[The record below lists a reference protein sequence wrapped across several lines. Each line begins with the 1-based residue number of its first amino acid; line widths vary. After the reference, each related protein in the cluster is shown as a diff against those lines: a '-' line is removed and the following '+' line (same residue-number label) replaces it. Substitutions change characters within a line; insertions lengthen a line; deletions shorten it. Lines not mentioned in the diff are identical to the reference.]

1 MFTRCPICESR
12 TNHFFNV
19 PFIKENIEVPKKYD
33 MMIQYNRCPECDYIF
48 APVFKAWTEK
58 DFKQNIYNEDYI
70 KYDPEFLEIRPHTN
84 AKQFY
89 DILRGKRH
97 LDYGGGSGRM
107 SNTLKASGID
117 SHSYDVFF
125 DKARP
130 TGQFDVITCIEV
142 LEHSIDPLKIFADIF
157 SLLKPKGKLIL
168 KTSIVDFWNCKT
180 DYEFSQHWYVMPRSG
195 HIGFY
200 SIKTLQL
207 IADKTGFNYSQNSHV
222 ENIFIKLL

>member
-19 PFIKENIEVPKKYD
+19 PFIKEIEVPKKYD
-33 MMIQYNRCPECDYIF
+33 ILIQYNRCPECDYIF
-48 APVFKAWTEK
+48 APMFKAWTEK

-70 KYDPEFLEIRPHTN
+70 IYDPEFLKIRPHTN

-117 SHSYDVFF
+117 SHSYDVFYS
-125 DKARP
+125 KARP

-157 SLLKPKGKLIL
+157 SLLKPKGTLIL
-168 KTSIVDFWNCKT
+168 KTSIVDFWNCKN
-180 DYEFSQHWYVMPRSG
+180 DYEFSQHWYVMPRNG
-195 HIGFY
+195 RAYWLLFHKNTY
-200 SIKTLQL
+200 SLLQIKPVSI
-207 IADKTGFNYSQNSHV
+207 IAKTP
-222 ENIFIKLL
+222 L